1 MLVSKSPKIDTEK
14 TIFIGEDTRGT
25 KASMPGTTAGHA
37 GHCRPKPAGQAP
49 EPGSTGSH
57 TGHNGHKPAG
67 HNLCRRR
74 QQDEQVGS
82 RMVGSDGKQ
91 GIYFISTHLSSSV
104 AGTENGED
112 DDDENDTS
120 DSGGRSKG
128 GLSQPGELYKCS
140 GYNIIEVY

>member
-1 MLVSKSPKIDTEK
+1 MLVSKPPKIDTEK
-14 TIFIGEDTRGT
+14 TIFIGEDTGGT
-25 KASMPGTTAGHA
+25 KASMPGTMAGHA
-37 GHCRPKPAGQAP
+37 GHCRPKPAGRAP
-49 EPGSTGSH
+49 EPGSTSSH

-82 RMVGSDGKQ
+82 RMVRSEGKQ

-112 DDDENDTS
+112 DGDENDTS
-120 DSGGRSKG
+120 DSGGWSKG
-128 GLSQPGELYKCS
+128 GLSQPEELHRCS
-140 GYNIIEVY
+140 GYNTIEVY